1 MIIHHDDIIFE
12 VRLLTEGAVHG
23 VADGLLTIIDGN
35 HDRGLDIKLLFVEVW
50 PPIIRGV
57 DLCPDLCQM
66 GCCSLFHLDLHLTVS
81 WVHVVKLL
89 HTRGT
94 GVGLF
99 LGIEFLV
106 DVEDASVTAQE
117 EAQGIE
123 TRMLI
128 GVLLGLCGKG
138 LQ

>member
-12 VRLLTEGAVHG
+12 VRLLTEGAVHSI
-23 VADGLLTIIDGN
+23 ADGLLTIIYGN
-35 HDRGLDIKLLFVEVW
+35 HDRGLDVKLLFVEVW

-66 GCCSLFHLDLHLTVS
+66 GCCSLFHLDLYLTVS

-106 DVEDASVTAQE
+106 DVEDASVTA
-117 EAQGIE
+117 
-123 TRMLI
+123 
-128 GVLLGLCGKG
+128 
-138 LQ
+138 